1 MKRKGL
7 KLIISALTITMTLGI
22 LAGCGNKQENKEESK
37 KKAIS
42 GSITALGSSALQP
55 LVEQGAKQFMQKNP
69 DATINVQGGGSGA
82 GINQVVSGSVEIG
95 NSDVTAESKLKDKIK
110 FHL

>member
-37 KKAIS
+37 KEAIS

-55 LVEQGAKQFMQKNP
+55 LVEQGAKQFMQKKSRCYYKCSRWRKWSWNK
-69 DATINVQGGGSGA
+69 S
-82 GINQVVSGSVEIG
+82 SSFR
-95 NSDVTAESKLKDKIK
+95 LC
-110 FHL
+110 